1 MSHKV
6 KFMFSNSTYK
16 ATVLYKVY
24 LTQPNIHSFLFL
36 KVNAKRRLTMEKE
49 ELEWK
54 MRSFT
59 TADCPNS
66 SANSGPMSMSMM
78 EGKLFLPN
86 SQWYK
91 GVSKVSY

>member
-1 MSHKV
+1 
-6 KFMFSNSTYK
+6 
-16 ATVLYKVY
+16 
-24 LTQPNIHSFLFL
+24 
-36 KVNAKRRLTMEKE
+36 MEKE

-78 EGKLFLPN
+78 EGKLFWPN
-86 SQWYK
+86 SQWYI
-91 GVSKVSY
+91 GVSKVQIRAKVGVQVIYSESRNKLH